1 MITPNEDKQAIKA
14 ILDTDPYII
23 NKAQF
28 NPVNIKTTKYGT
40 DVLNN
45 SSSDFQIFIYLG
57 NPENPNVYNQKGIV
71 FNIAVVGRR
80 ERSVV
85 VDSVSSQVIA
95 LLVEAE
101 IGHGHILHL
110 LDPPMEL
117 ESDPSI
123 YIVETAFICYETI
136 YNQIKT

>member
-14 ILDTDPYII
+14 ILDTDSFII
-23 NKAQF
+23 VKAQF
-28 NPVNIKTTKYGT
+28 KPANIKTTKYGT

-71 FNIAVVGRR
+71 FNIAIVGKR

-85 VDSVSSQVIA
+85 VDTVASQVIA

-101 IGHGHILHL
+101 IGRGHILHL

-117 ESDPSI
+117 DSDPSI

>member
-14 ILDTDPYII
+14 ILDTDAYIQRAGFLAD
-23 NKAQF
+23 K
-28 NPVNIKTTKYGT
+28 IKTTKYGT

-71 FNIAVVGRR
+71 FNIAVAGK
-80 ERSVV
+80 RSRSTV
-85 VDSVSSQVIA
+85 VDSVVSQVIA

-101 IGHGHILHL
+101 IGRGHILHL
-110 LDPPMEL
+110 LDPPIEL
-117 ESDPSI
+117 ESDPAI
-123 YIVETAFICYETI
+123 YLVETAFICYETI

>member
-14 ILDTDPYII
+14 ILDTDAYIQRAGFLAD
-23 NKAQF
+23 K
-28 NPVNIKTTKYGT
+28 IKTTKYGT
-40 DVLNN
+40 DVLND

-71 FNIAVVGRR
+71 FNIAVAGK
-80 ERSVV
+80 RSRSTV
-85 VDSVSSQVIA
+85 VDSVVSQVIA

-101 IGHGHILHL
+101 IGRGHILHL
-110 LDPPMEL
+110 LDPPIEL
-117 ESDPSI
+117 ESDPAI
-123 YIVETAFICYETI
+123 YLVETAFICYETI

>member
-14 ILDTDPYII
+14 ILDTDSYII

-123 YIVETAFICYETI
+123 YMVETAFICYETI

>member
-1 MITPNEDKQAIKA
+1 MITPNEDKRAIKA
-14 ILDTDPYII
+14 ILDTDSYII
-23 NKAQF
+23 NKAKF
-28 NPVNIKTTKYGT
+28 KPENIKTTKYGT

-45 SSSDFQIFIYLG
+45 SSSDLQIFIYLG
-57 NPENPNVYNQKGIV
+57 TPENPNVYNQKGIV
-71 FNIAVVGRR
+71 FNIAVVGKR
-80 ERSVV
+80 ESPAV
-85 VDSVSSQVIA
+85 VDSVVSQVIA

-101 IGHGHILHL
+101 IGRGHILHL

-117 ESDPSI
+117 ESDPAI

>member
-14 ILDTDPYII
+14 ILDTDAYIQRAGFLAD
-23 NKAQF
+23 K
-28 NPVNIKTTKYGT
+28 IKTTKYGT

-57 NPENPNVYNQKGIV
+57 TPENPNVYNQKGIV
-71 FNIAVVGRR
+71 FNIAVAGK
-80 ERSVV
+80 RSRSTV
-85 VDSVSSQVIA
+85 VDSVVSQVIA

-101 IGHGHILHL
+101 IGRGHILHL
-110 LDPPMEL
+110 LDPPIEL
-117 ESDPSI
+117 ESDPAI
-123 YIVETAFICYETI
+123 YLVETAFICYETI